1 METSVITKITQD
13 LLMLQQQ
20 RATGELVITHN
31 NQTSPQWRL
40 YFYLGRLIYATGGTH
55 PVRRWYRAIR
65 KHCSDSTVDW
75 FTKAKATSDLWEME
89 LLEQSVNQGYINAS
103 QARAIVQSIAQ
114 EVVFAL
120 VGQQTL
126 NTQWNSSK
134 QIPQQAAFLSI
145 EQVLNESRQLWEQW
159 LSCGLGYLQELLSQ
173 FSPDL
178 APVIRDAKQ
187 LEVRV
192 SPIVYT
198 SLTRLMQ
205 GKLTLWD
212 VAIRMQRSLP
222 TVLRSLLPLIRQ
234 GVIELRE
241 IPDLAVPVFRSTS
254 MPVSIHS
261 NNGLIACIDDSPI
274 IGQALEQIL
283 KPCGY
288 EVLTILNPL
297 QGIAN
302 LLERKPNLIFL
313 DLVMPNTNGYE
324 LCTFL
329 RKTSAFQDTP
339 IVILT
344 GHDGVVDRVRAKLAG
359 SSDFLSKPP
368 ESTKVLQVVQKHLGN
383 HPTLEITNSSNLAI
397 A

>member
-20 RATGELVITHN
+20 RATGELVITHSN
-31 NQTSPQWRL
+31 RSLPQWRL
-40 YFYLGRLIYATGGTH
+40 YFYLGRLICATGGTH
-55 PVRRWYRAIR
+55 PVRRWYRAI
-65 KHCSDSTVDW
+65 KQHCSNSTIDW
-75 FTKAKATSDLWEME
+75 FSKAKSTNELWEME
-89 LLEQSVNQGYINAS
+89 LLEQAVNQGHVNAS

-126 NTQWNSSK
+126 ETQWNPNK
-134 QIPQQAAFLSI
+134 QISQQTAFLSI
-145 EQVLNESRQLWEQW
+145 EQVLGESRQLWEQW

-187 LEVRV
+187 LEIRV

-205 GKLTLWD
+205 GNLTFWD

-222 TVLRSLLPLIRQ
+222 TVLRSLLPLIHQ

-241 IPDLAVPVFRSTS
+241 IPDLPAPVFRSAS
-254 MPVSIHS
+254 MPTPVYT

-274 IGQALEQIL
+274 IGQALEKIL
-283 KPCGY
+283 QPYGY

-302 LLERKPNLIFL
+302 LLERKPDLIFL

-368 ESTKVLQVVQKHLGN
+368 ESTRVLQVVQKHLGKQFIV
-383 HPTLEITNSSNLAI
+383 EIPNPSNLAI